1 MPKVTF
7 PGRFGSLEK
16 ISSLVTQAAAQAG
29 FDEMEVYSIQ
39 TAVDEA
45 CSNIIDHAYGG
56 ESDEPIEC
64 TCDVNADRF
73 LIQLQDR
80 GAAFQPESVPGP
92 DLVSDLE
99 HRQERGLGLYF
110 MRRLMDEVHF
120 EFSSEHG
127 NTLTMVKWKA
137 KKA

>member
-1 MPKVTF
+1 MQKVIF
-7 PGRFGSLEK
+7 PGRFDSLEK
-16 ISSLVTQAAAQAG
+16 INSLVTRAAAQAG
-29 FDEMEVYSIQ
+29 FDEMDIYAIQ

-56 ESDEPIEC
+56 ESDQPIEC
-64 TCDVNADRF
+64 TCDADPNRF
-73 LIQLQDR
+73 RILLQDR
-80 GAAFQPESVPGP
+80 GAAFQPEAVPAP

-99 HRQERGLGLYF
+99 NRQERGLGLYF

-120 EFSSEHG
+120 EFSAEQG
-127 NTLTMVKWKA
+127 NSLTMVKWKA

>member
-1 MPKVTF
+1 
-7 PGRFGSLEK
+7 
-16 ISSLVTQAAAQAG
+16 
-29 FDEMEVYSIQ
+29 MEIYAIQ

-56 ESDEPIEC
+56 ESEQPIVCACEA
-64 TCDVNADRF
+64 DSDRF
-73 LIQLQDR
+73 VIQLQDR
-80 GAAFQPESVPGP
+80 GAAFQPEAVPSP

-99 HRQERGLGLYF
+99 NRQERGLGLYF

-127 NTLTMVKWKA
+127 NSLTMVKCKA